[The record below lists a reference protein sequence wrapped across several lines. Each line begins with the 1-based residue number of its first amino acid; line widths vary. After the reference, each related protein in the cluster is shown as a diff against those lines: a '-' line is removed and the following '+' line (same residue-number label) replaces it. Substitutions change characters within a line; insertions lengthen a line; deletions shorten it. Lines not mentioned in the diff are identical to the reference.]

1 MKHEYS
7 LAHLTAM
14 ALPPVDLIEVAAK
27 TGYTYVGLRMSR
39 VTPQE
44 PLYPLITSRV
54 AMAAAKAALA
64 ATGVKVW
71 DVELARMDPSLDAE
85 HFFPMLDATAELG
98 ARHVI
103 CQLPDPN
110 RERAHERFATL
121 CDYARP
127 RGITINLE
135 FPWWTETG
143 NLTVATAV
151 LNTVQRDNAGMLI
164 DMLHFYRSGSSHA
177 ALKALPRE
185 WFHFAHVCDGPK
197 TIGNNMQSILHE
209 ARSLRYFPGEGDFG
223 VKGILACLPDPI
235 PYALEIPGDAL
246 TAEIGF
252 EAYAR
257 RALQAAKRHLDTDT
271 TTQTNELLETTS

>member
-14 ALPPVDLIEVAAK
+14 ALPPVDLIEVAAR
-27 TGYTYVGLRMSR
+27 TGYTYVGLRLSR

-54 AMAAAKAALA
+54 AMAAAKAKLA
-64 ATGVKVW
+64 ATGIKVW
-71 DVELARMDPSLDAE
+71 DVELARMDPSLDAQS
-85 HFFPMLDATAELG
+85 FFPMLDATAELG

-127 RGITINLE
+127 LGITVSLE

-143 NLTVATAV
+143 NLETATTV
-151 LNTVQRDNAGMLI
+151 LNTVKRSNAGILI
-164 DMLHFYRSGSSHA
+164 DMLHFFRSNSSHA
-177 ALKALPRE
+177 ALKRLPRE

-197 TIGNNMQSILHE
+197 TIGDDMDSILHE
-209 ARSLRYFPGEGDFG
+209 ARSHRLFPGDGAFG
-223 VKGILACLPDPI
+223 VKDILACLPDNI
-235 PYALEIPGDAL
+235 TYTLEIPGDAL
-246 TAEIGF
+246 AFEIG
-252 EAYAR
+252 
-257 RALQAAKRHLDTDT
+257 
-271 TTQTNELLETTS
+271 